1 MKKRYVF
8 YISLLFLI
16 GCSTVP
22 FTGRRQFAPISS
34 QQMIALGNS
43 SYNQVM
49 EESKVSDNQRYRN
62 MVRDVGTQLSTAVE
76 EYMLANNMHE
86 RMEEYE
92 WEFTVLESD
101 MLNAWCMPGGKIAF
115 YEGIMPV
122 CEDRNGVAV
131 VMGHE
136 IAHAVAQHSN
146 ERLGQQ
152 LVLQLGGIALA
163 EALEKEKET
172 TQQLAMAAFGLGA
185 QVGYLL
191 PYSRKHEREADELG
205 LYFMAMAGYDPRE
218 APDFWQRM
226 LQKSEGQQRPPEFIS
241 THPDPQARIK
251 DLNKNM
257 KKAMEYYNNQQNF

>member
-1 MKKRYVF
+1 MKRLTL
-8 YISLLFLI
+8 YIALLFLI

-22 FTGRRQFAPISS
+22 FTGRKQFAPISS

-43 SYNQVM
+43 SYDQVL
-49 EESKVSDNQRYRN
+49 EESKVSDNQQYKN
-62 MVRDVGTQLSTAVE
+62 MVGEVGQNVAAAVE
-76 EYMLANNMHE
+76 EYMMANNMYE

-136 IAHAVAQHSN
+136 IAHAIAQHSN

-152 LVLQLGGIALA
+152 LLIQLGGMALS
-163 EALEKEKET
+163 EALEKDKET

-185 QVGYLL
+185 QVGYML

-218 APDFWQRM
+218 APGFWQRM
-226 LQKSEGQQRPPEFIS
+226 QDKSEGQARPPEFLS
-241 THPDPQARIK
+241 THPEPQARIK
-251 DLNKNM
+251 DIDKHM
-257 KKAMEYYNNQQNF
+257 DKAMEYYRNRENF